1 MKRKR
6 RGSGRGRGKRIA
18 VIRRSHRLPTLAVC
32 ASGTRPV
39 VLGNVRQ
46 SFVSKHYWPSS
57 SREDS
62 QLRKTKAA
70 MVDYIFLV
78 SFETI
83 EEEEQHEDDEVENGK
98 EEEEDKKRKRK
109 RNRKRKTRR
118 QPEKKA
124 RRLEGNQTTQQ
135 TFVASAQCDV
145 RRRKVDKKAKT
156 EEGKMKATREKK
168 TTRQ

>member
-1 MKRKR
+1 MKRNR

-18 VIRRSHRLPTLAVC
+18 VFRRSHRLPTLAVC

-46 SFVSKHYWPSS
+46 SFISKHYWPSS

-78 SFETI
+78 SFGSI
-83 EEEEQHEDDEVENGK
+83 EEEEQHEDDEEEKGK
-98 EEEEDKKRKRK
+98 EEEEEK
-109 RNRKRKTRR
+109 KRKTRR
-118 QPEKKA
+118 KGKK
-124 RRLEGNQTTQQ
+124 NMQMM
-135 TFVASAQCDV
+135 
-145 RRRKVDKKAKT
+145 RK
-156 EEGKMKATREKK
+156 GKRD
-168 TTRQ
+168 R